1 MGIINLLL
9 LSLNKKLS
17 LTQRWI
23 FNSLFSTHIT
33 VPPSRMFQLGTSLR
47 HSQSIS
53 KRETR
58 LRCQSGLSITKLD
71 VSRILLLM
79 TKTGFTLELPQLLI
93 NSTSE
98 VKLVST
104 PSENITVRNKETELE
119 PNTQELLPVKP
130 SDMLF
135 NNSKQLDSSERS
147 HMQET
152 VTFLVN
158 LLPRK
163 VPLIWTELPLKL
175 PKMLRVSRNE

>member
-1 MGIINLLL
+1 MGIINLLIVVI
-9 LSLNKKLS
+9 KQETQP
-17 LTQRWI
+17 TQRWI
-23 FNSLFSTHIT
+23 FNSQFSTHIT
-33 VPPSRMFQLGTSLR
+33 VPPLRMFQPGTSLR

-58 LRCQSGLSITKLD
+58 LRCQNGLSITKLD

-79 TKTGFTLELPQLLI
+79 TKTGFTLE
-93 NSTSE
+93 

-104 PSENITVRNKETELE
+104 PSENITIRSKETELE
-119 PNTQELLPVKP
+119 PNTQESLPVKP

-147 HMQET
+147 HMLET
-152 VTFLVN
+152 VIFLEN
-158 LLPRK
+158 LSPRK
-163 VPLIWTELPLKL
+163 VPPIWTELPLKL